1 MSNPIGMMLHGAT
14 SPKAVSPLSK
24 QVEEAGFGSLWL
36 SEDYFF
42 LGGVSSAAIALQS
55 TQSIEVGIG
64 ILSAVVR
71 HPAVT
76 AMEVAT
82 LASAFPDRLL
92 TGVGHGLPAWTKQMG
107 VYPRSPLGALREV
120 ITSMRSL
127 LAGETVTRGDGLFD
141 FDEVQLTHPVDGDVP
156 LYTGV
161 IGPKSLQLSG
171 EIADG
176 TIMSV
181 IAAPKYL
188 EYVKEHVAIGAE
200 KGGRDAGAHAL
211 PTFVI
216 YHVDQ
221 DGAAARAAARE
232 GVAFYLWAIGP
243 SPMTEV
249 YGINDELVELIEN
262 GGVENVTANMPD
274 EWVDLFAIAGTP
286 ADCAAQV
293 APFLDAG
300 ATSVVLAPYP
310 ADRGEAMID
319 LTASGVLPN
328 F

>member
-1 MSNPIGMMLHGAT
+1 MSNPIGMMLHGETAPGNI
-14 SPKAVSPLSK
+14 SRLAK
-24 QVEEAGFGSLWL
+24 QIEASGFGSVWL

-42 LGGVSSAAIALQS
+42 LGGIASAAIALEATEQI
-55 TQSIEVGIG
+55 QVGVG

-82 LASAFPDRLL
+82 LAGAYPGRLL
-92 TGVGHGLPAWTKQMG
+92 TGIGHGLPLWTQQMG
-107 VYPRSPLGALREV
+107 LYPKSPLGALRQTVESV
-120 ITSMRSL
+120 RGL
-127 LAGETVTRGDGLFD
+127 LAGETLSSEGGLFTFRD
-141 FDEVQLTHPVDGDVP
+141 VALVHPAASDVP

-161 IGPKSLQLSG
+161 IGPKSVELSG

-188 EYVKEHVAIGAE
+188 ERVKEQVAVGAARS
-200 KGGRDAGAHAL
+200 GRDPDAHAL

-216 YHVDQ
+216 YHVDT
-221 DGAAARAAARE
+221 DGAAARAAARV
-232 GVAFYLWAIGP
+232 GVAFYLFAIGP
-243 SPMTEV
+243 SAMTEP
-249 YGINDELVELIEN
+249 YGINDRLSELIES
-262 GGVENVTANMPD
+262 GGLEAVTEHMPD
-274 EWVDLFAIAGTP
+274 EWLDIFAIAGTP
-286 ADCAAQV
+286 ADCVAQIR
-293 APFLDAG
+293 PFLDAG

-310 ADRGEAMID
+310 ASAGESMIA
-319 LTASGVLPN
+319 LTAAEVLPA